1 MGSLENG
8 LSVKRDSSFQRLG
21 SRSERNSFSQRP
33 RSRFARFILFKKIDY
48 LQWVCTVA
56 VFFFFVVL
64 FQMLLPGSITEKSGN
79 LPRQNRDVVDGD
91 LTFLKEMGV
100 LDFGQDIK
108 FDPSKILAKFQ
119 KEVRESNGSYSVQ
132 KGSRFGSRKPQLAM
146 VSVWLLFVLD
156 SRFFV
161 RVSIC
166 S

>member
-8 LSVKRDSSFQRLG
+8 LPVKRDSSFQRLSS
-21 SRSERNSFSQRP
+21 SRSDRNSFTQRP

-64 FQMLLPGSITEKSGN
+64 FQMLLPGSITEKSGD
-79 LPRQNRDVVDGD
+79 LLSQSRQIVDGD

-108 FDPSKILAKFQ
+108 FEPSKILAKFQ
-119 KEVRESNGSYSVQ
+119 KEGNGSYGVQ
-132 KGSRFGSRKPQLAM
+132 KGLRFGLRKPQLAM
-146 VSVWLLFVLD
+146 VSVWAA
-156 SRFFV
+156 
-161 RVSIC
+161 IC
-166 S
+166 SEL